1 MNALEVTQRSLVER
15 FSHSADRRTILPIGK
30 GDGDASRRV
39 WENLIVGESDRAVR
53 YVAWQVYRSLAGK
66 AIVEGM
72 TIKIAETISFG
83 FAGHTK

>member
-15 FSHSADRRTILPIGK
+15 FSHRADRRTILPIYK

-53 YVAWQVYRSLAGK
+53 YVACQVYRSLAGK